1 MTLDLT
7 TFKKYIPAVT
17 IDDARIQLYLDDA
30 ARVVKRDGFD
40 EAHLDFDELQRFCAL
55 ALMQDD
61 KVAGVKSATAVGNNP
76 EGINSIGVAGINI
89 GFQSPDAM
97 NRVSTKDGKIGYY
110 IDYMNL
116 KKRIWAFG
124 GRVA

>member
-17 IDDARIQLYLDDA
+17 LDDARIQLYLDDA

-61 KVAGVKSATAVGNNP
+61 KVAVRELSL
-76 EGINSIGVAGINI
+76 
-89 GFQSPDAM
+89 Q
-97 NRVSTKDGKIGYY
+97 
-110 IDYMNL
+110 
-116 KKRIWAFG
+116 
-124 GRVA
+124 

>member
-1 MTLDLT
+1 MLLDIT

-17 IDDARIQLYLDDA
+17 LDDARIQLYLDDA

-40 EAHLDFDELQRFCAL
+40 EAHLEFDELQRFCAL

-89 GFQSPDAM
+89 GFQSPDSSRA
-97 NRVSTKDGKIGYY
+97 VSTRDGKIGYY
-110 IDYMNL
+110 LDYMNL
-116 KKRIWAFG
+116 KKRIWAYS